1 MAANVTTNLYG
12 TVQGRYNIQPVKS
25 KRKSIYGLNFP
36 LGSSKTGGIFSKN
49 SGVNMI
55 KQSVEQLLLTQRGER
70 IMLPNYG
77 CNVRKYLFQPLDEE
91 TFERIIDEIET
102 SFNNYIVGA
111 RIDKI
116 QVFPTGDT
124 GPAGG
129 NSLQI
134 ILKLKLDT
142 SDLEVFDVG
151 VTIS

>member
-25 KRKSIYGLNFP
+25 ERKSIYGLNFP